1 MNIDEQYQEAYDLAS
16 KETKRVIESFQN
28 EPKEL
33 RDKKPLLYYI
43 LGSGTPPYKMGKKES
58 GYVDVSSGRQKCAN
72 CIFTFQNTLKKTYIC
87 SQIRGTIKLG
97 GWCKLWV
104 GENQNKYTIGGL

>member
-1 MNIDEQYQEAYDLAS
+1 MNIDEQYQEAYDKAPQ
-16 KETKRVIESFQN
+16 ETKKVIESFQN

-43 LGSGTPPYKMGKKES
+43 LGAGTPPYKMSKEES
-58 GYVDVSSGRQKCAN
+58 KYVDKASGKQKCSN
-72 CIFTFQNTLKKTYIC
+72 CIFTFQNTIKKTYIC

-104 GENQNKYTIGGL
+104 GEKKTTYTIGGL

>member
-1 MNIDEQYQEAYDLAS
+1 MEIDKQYQEAYDLAS
-16 KETKRVIESFQN
+16 PETKKVIEAFQK

-43 LGSGTPPYKMGKKES
+43 LGSGTPPYKMSKEDS
-58 GYVDVSSGRQKCAN
+58 KYVDKAKGRRNCGN
-72 CIFTFQNTLKKTYIC
+72 CIFTFQNTVKKTYIC

-97 GWCKLWV
+97 AWCKLWV
-104 GENQNKYTIGGL
+104 GKDDI

>member
-1 MNIDEQYQEAYDLAS
+1 MNIDEQYQEAYDKAP
-16 KETKRVIESFQN
+16 KETKRVIESFQR
-28 EPKEL
+28 ETKAL

-43 LGSGTPPYKMGKKES
+43 LGSGTPPYKMSKEDS
-58 GYVDVSSGRQKCAN
+58 KYVDTASGKQNCGN
-72 CIFTFQNTLKKTYIC
+72 CIFTFQNYVKKTYIC

-104 GENQNKYTIGGL
+104 GENTNKYEIGGL

>member
-1 MNIDEQYQEAYDLAS
+1 MNIDEQYQDAYDKAP

-72 CIFTFQNTLKKTYIC
+72 CIFTFQNTVKKTYIC

-104 GENQNKYTIGGL
+104 GENQNKYEIGGL

>member
-1 MNIDEQYQEAYDLAS
+1 MKIDDQYQDAYDNAS
-16 KETKRVIESFQN
+16 NETKKVIEAFQK

-43 LGSGTPPYKMGKKES
+43 LGSGTPPYKMSKKDS
-58 GYVDVSSGRQKCAN
+58 KYVDNGIGKQNCGN
-72 CIFTFQNTLKKTYIC
+72 CIFTFQNTLNKTYIC
-87 SQIRGTIKLG
+87 SQIRGTIKLA

-104 GENQNKYTIGGL
+104 GQNPKNY

>member
-1 MNIDEQYQEAYDLAS
+1 MKIDEQYRDAYDKAP

-58 GYVDVSSGRQKCAN
+58 GYVDVSSGRQKCSN
-72 CIFTFQNTLKKTYIC
+72 CIFTFQNTVKKTYIC

-104 GENQNKYTIGGL
+104 GENQNKYEIGGL